1 MSNNSDLPKGLRQ
14 RANTIQANVYKNDLK
29 TGEPIRKAKTFK
41 FKNYDEKLDAI
52 RFAKQ
57 WKEGIEKKI
66 DLGLPI
72 FDDETMG
79 STSWK
84 LSVAL
89 DKTHQHVWLAKQKPS
104 TADTSY
110 INGRTIV
117 QLMGAN
123 KYLSEITPEDIFNA
137 RTKITNKSSNAYWNR
152 VLTALVSMMKHAK
165 DVGCLGKPM
174 GDPNEFAAIF
184 RLKEQNKK
192 RRAIK
197 DSEVQN
203 FLRTC
208 RMSNDMDYHIFADLV
223 EFNLDCG
230 MRKGEIINLTV
241 GHKKDINGVPVIVL
255 TAEETKGKR
264 QRGVPLSDKAL
275 SIYNKYAKGKNKTD
289 ILFTKLNG
297 SAFTSSSINHR
308 FNEIKH
314 KIGLDGDDAVVF
326 HSTRNTF
333 ISNSINK
340 AGMSLPEIQQ
350 TVGHNDMNTTQKYYN
365 PSEDMYKDIAAK
377 LNNMGSK

>member
-1 MSNNSDLPKGLRQ
+1 MGKGLDLPKGLRQ
-14 RANTIQANVYKNDLK
+14 RGNTIQANVYKKNPT
-29 TGEPIRKAKTFK
+29 TGDVVREAKTFK
-41 FKNYDEKLDAI
+41 FKSYDEKIEAI

-57 WKEGIEKKI
+57 WKEGIEKKVE
-66 DLGLPI
+66 LGLPI
-72 FDDETMG
+72 FDDETMS

-89 DKTHQHVWLAKQKPS
+89 EKTHQQVWLAKQKAS

-117 QLMGAN
+117 RILGGN
-123 KYLSEITPEDIFNA
+123 KHLSEITSEDIFDA
-137 RTKITNKSSNAYWNR
+137 RTKITNKSTNAYWNR
-152 VLTALVSMMKHAK
+152 VLTSLVGMMKHAK

-174 GDPNEFAAIF
+174 GDPNEFAAIY
-184 RLKEQNKK
+184 RLKEQNKR

-197 DSEVQN
+197 DEEVQQ
-203 FLRTC
+203 FLSTC
-208 RMSNDMDYHIFADLV
+208 RKSNDIDYHTFADLI

-230 MRKGEIINLTV
+230 MRKGEIINLTL
-241 GHKKDINGVPVIVL
+241 GHKKLIHGVPVIVL
-255 TAEETKGKR
+255 SAQETKGKR
-264 QRGVPLSDKAL
+264 ERGIPMSDKAQA
-275 SIYNKYAKGKNKTD
+275 IYKKHAKGKSQSD

-308 FNEIKH
+308 FNEIKD

-340 AGMSLPEIQQ
+340 AGMSLPEVQQ

-365 PSEDMYKDIAAK
+365 PSEDMYANIAAK
-377 LNNMGSK
+377 LNKMGSK